1 MSYSHF
7 IDFCFI
13 FLLHLILFA
22 IVVVF
27 NIPSFSGCA
36 TSTID
41 ICIRN
46 VEVFPNVV
54 GKQEMINI
62 KSSSRINEVRLIDI
76 QDNIISKN
84 RFNFNNIKIYS
95 PNVSGTFIAIIKLGA
110 NYISKKIFVN

>member
-13 FLLHLILFA
+13 FLLHSMLFV

-27 NIPSFSGCA
+27 SIPSFSGWT

-41 ICIRN
+41 ISFQN
-46 VEVFPNVV
+46 VEVFPNVI

-62 KSSSRINEVRLIDI
+62 KSSSRINEVALIDI
-76 QDNIISKN
+76 
-84 RFNFNNIKIYS
+84 
-95 PNVSGTFIAIIKLGA
+95 
-110 NYISKKIFVN
+110 